1 MTMSITT
8 TSVGSKTALK
18 PTLLLLLPLMGISLL
33 TGCQSMTGVKKSSSP
48 YLDIEEKTRPM
59 VTAPTTPTKVQENVA
74 KRTPL
79 PEYAEPSIQSQRLPS
94 AIPAP
99 RPLQR
104 KAALRDG
111 SNIPAFS
118 KLMAQAQQQIQANQL
133 NAAEQTLIQAQRMA
147 PQSAAVY
154 ARLSE
159 VALKKRQGG
168 NAEAM
173 ARKGLMLTSNPR
185 QQHAFWQL
193 ILASAE
199 LQNNAVLA
207 GQARSQIQK
216 LASQF

>member
-1 MTMSITT
+1 MTAVPMVQK
-8 TSVGSKTALK
+8 SVMTPAL
-18 PTLLLLLPLMGISLL
+18 LVLLPLLGISML
-33 TGCQSMTGVKKSSSP
+33 TGCQSLTGVKKSSSP
-48 YLDIEEKTRPM
+48 YLDIEERTRPASTPP
-59 VTAPTTPTKVQENVA
+59 VAPAKPQNNEA

-79 PEYAEPSIQSQRLPS
+79 PEYAEPAIQSQRLPS
-94 AIPAP
+94 TMPAP
-99 RPLQR
+99 RPVQP
-104 KAALRDG
+104 KVVLRDG
-111 SNIPAFS
+111 STIPAFG

-133 NAAEQTLIQAQRMA
+133 NAAEQTLIHAQRMA

-199 LQNNAVLA
+199 LQNNAA
-207 GQARSQIQK
+207 
-216 LASQF
+216 LASQARGQMQKLENQF